1 VEKEVKED
9 SKNEVLGAHNAANY
23 PPVMSQPHKE
33 TRPWLI
39 IYDIFNLLLKK
50 RENIIASQV
59 FLVALRPGSV
69 NRNDREE
76 VGHDRQ
82 SDSSEHPPEVL
93 FLPGLMALLLVYNSD
108 LQVKRKNH
116 AESHDPKADFARRG
130 KNGEVQAP
138 VDQLHDRVENAYVFL
153 FVAEKGKS

>member
-1 VEKEVKED
+1 
-9 SKNEVLGAHNAANY
+9 
-23 PPVMSQPHKE
+23 M
-33 TRPWLI
+33 
-39 IYDIFNLLLKK
+39 
-50 RENIIASQV
+50 
-59 FLVALRPGSV
+59 FLVGLRPGSV

-116 AESHDPKADFARRG
+116 AESHDTEADFARCG
-130 KNGEVQAP
+130 KDGEVKAP
-138 VDQLHDRVENAYVFL
+138 IDQLHDRVENADVMLSIFGAQKL
-153 FVAEKGKS
+153 PVGHRADFSPQLHKSS